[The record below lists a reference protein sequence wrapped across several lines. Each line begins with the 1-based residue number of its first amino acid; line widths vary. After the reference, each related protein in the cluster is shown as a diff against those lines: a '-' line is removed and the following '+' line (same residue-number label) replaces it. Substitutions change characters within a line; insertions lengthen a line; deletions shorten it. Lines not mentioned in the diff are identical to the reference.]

1 MSSNTKQHGALRF
14 FTYLDVAQ
22 DTYVGICVEA
32 GIVKESKNAEELRQ
46 ELLEAAVGYVEAVI
60 KGDLSDELLN
70 QRVPEEYENIYKAF
84 LESLIMGQ
92 HKRAMPS
99 GIQHPSVFAERVP
112 V

>member
-1 MSSNTKQHGALRF
+1 MTINTKQQGTLRF
-14 FTYLDVAQ
+14 FTYLDVSQ
-22 DTYVGICVEA
+22 DTYVGVCFEA

-60 KGDLSDELLN
+60 KGDLSDKLLN
-70 QRVPEEYENIYKAF
+70 QRVPEEYEEIFKAF
-84 LESLIMGQ
+84 LESLETSKHM
-92 HKRAMPS
+92 RPMPS